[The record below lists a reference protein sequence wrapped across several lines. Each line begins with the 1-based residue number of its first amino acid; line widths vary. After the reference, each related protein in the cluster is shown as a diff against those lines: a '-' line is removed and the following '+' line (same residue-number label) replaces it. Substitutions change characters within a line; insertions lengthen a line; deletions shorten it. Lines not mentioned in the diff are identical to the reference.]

1 MESGRAPRR
10 PPRRRKPVP
19 LPSSSL
25 RASHEAAQ
33 GGTLEGDDHHARPL
47 RQADLHSSAYF
58 GSSIALPSDP
68 MFLAQSFTAHDCWC
82 SHVVAKKFTTF
93 ELAGG
98 RSRGCLSCSCGR
110 PRGKISLCWWSIH
123 REGRIPITVLTDSEQ
138 MLGLG
143 DLVVPRAPWCKGN
156 LGSSQPD
163 GPIPEFPCW
172 YIKSGTKA

>member
-1 MESGRAPRR
+1 
-10 PPRRRKPVP
+10 
-19 LPSSSL
+19 
-25 RASHEAAQ
+25 
-33 GGTLEGDDHHARPL
+33 
-47 RQADLHSSAYF
+47 
-58 GSSIALPSDP
+58 

-82 SHVVAKKFTTF
+82 SRVVAKKFTTF

-123 REGRIPITVLTDSEQ
+123 REGRIPVTVLTDSEQ

-172 YIKSGTKA
+172 YIKSGTKAEVKRRFFYEWHILCLIHRAIWTLEIRRRSKTSLAAEICNGAKQFSYDKNRSDWSCFLVV